1 VTHLSRRQL
10 AEYAANAL
18 LDGVSSKK
26 ISAQLA
32 AVLKETKRTNESGL
46 LMQDIARELEIRG
59 KVANATITSA
69 TPLSDSLREELA
81 GFIKNAA
88 NVDKVTLQENT
99 DKTVIG
105 GIKIETA
112 IHAWDKT
119 VAKKL
124 RNIRETVK

>member
-1 VTHLSRRQL
+1 MTHLSRRQL
-10 AEYAANAL
+10 AGYAANAL
-18 LDGVSSKK
+18 LDGVPSQK

-32 AVLKETKRTNESGL
+32 AVLKETKRTNESGF

-88 NVDKVTLQENT
+88 NVDEVTLQENT

-112 IHAWDKT
+112 IHSWDKT

-124 RNIRETVK
+124 RNIREAF